1 MLAGPKGESF
11 VSEARITHQE
21 TGMVPGVSVGNSDH
35 RGGTAMIRNHPG
47 KTSETLPGQNTLAKD
62 NHKPGEKG
70 RK

>member
-35 RGGTAMIRNHPG
+35 RGGSPMRVFLVCVCCQIG
-47 KTSETLPGQNTLAKD
+47 VYIDICTSTNI
-62 NHKPGEKG
+62 
-70 RK
+70 